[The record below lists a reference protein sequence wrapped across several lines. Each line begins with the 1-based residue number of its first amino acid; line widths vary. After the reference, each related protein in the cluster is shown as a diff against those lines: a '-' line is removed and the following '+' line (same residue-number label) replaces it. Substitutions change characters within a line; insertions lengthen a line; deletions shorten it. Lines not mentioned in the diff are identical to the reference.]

1 MSSFALRDADTRDA
15 DPRDADPRGAG
26 ADEATAVAHTHESV
40 EADVG
45 HPRRWAIL
53 VVLSLSLFITV
64 LDGTIVNVALPSLSV
79 ELGAS
84 TRQLQWIV
92 DSYLLVFTG
101 LLLAAGGLGDRY
113 GRKKMLMI
121 GLVAFGATSAIAG
134 DAGSAN
140 SLIAGRA
147 VMGIG
152 AALIFP
158 ATLAILTDVFR
169 NPSERA
175 KAIGIWS
182 GVSGMAVAFG
192 PITGGWLLENFW
204 WGSIFY
210 VNVPVVIIALV
221 AAWYLIPESR
231 ENDAPAL
238 DKAGIALSI
247 AAISTLVFTI
257 IEAPEWGWLSL
268 TTLGGFALAAALLA
282 AFIAVELRIPH
293 PMLPVGI
300 FANLRFSA
308 ASVAVTA
315 AFFALFGFIFL
326 ITQYFQLVLGYGP
339 FEAGLRTLPVAGA
352 IAGGSV
358 AAPLLVNRFGT
369 TQIVR
374 AGLGLMATSFL
385 WISFRADV
393 DTAYIEIAGQMVLLG
408 LGLGFTTAPATESIM
423 GSLSTDKAGV
433 GSAVNDTTRELGGTL
448 GVAIIGSVFSSL
460 YTNSLQSGNATF
472 DQLPEDVRMLTE
484 ESVGAA
490 RVIAADLGPNAA
502 SYLDH
507 VNQAFLSGL
516 SAGTLVAAGVA
527 AAGAIFAST
536 FLPAKAR

>member
-1 MSSFALRDADTRDA
+1 MSSVTFRHVVSSVPDTTM
-15 DPRDADPRGAG
+15 
-26 ADEATAVAHTHESV
+26 ATAASRRTDGS
-40 EADVG
+40 

-53 VVLSLSLFITV
+53 GVLSMSLFITV
-64 LDGTIVNVALPSLSV
+64 LDGTIVNVALPSLST

-113 GRKKMLMI
+113 GRKRLLML

-134 DAGSAN
+134 EASTAN
-140 SLIAGRA
+140 ALIASRA
-147 VMGIG
+147 LMGIG

-169 NPSERA
+169 DPSERA
-175 KAIGIWS
+175 RAIGIWS

-192 PITGGWLLENFW
+192 PITGGWLLEHYW

-210 VNVPVVIIALV
+210 VNVPVVALALV
-221 AAWYLIPESR
+221 TAWFMIPESR
-231 ENDAPAL
+231 EHDAPPL
-238 DKAGIALSI
+238 DQAGIVLSI
-247 AAISTLVFTI
+247 AAIATLVLTV

-268 TTLGGFALAAALLA
+268 TTGAGFVLAAVLLA
-282 AFIAVELRIPH
+282 VFIMVELRLEH

-308 ASVAVTA
+308 ASVSVTA

-339 FEAGLRTLPVAGA
+339 LEAGIRTLPVAGA
-352 IAGGSV
+352 IAFGSI
-358 AAPLLVNRFGT
+358 AAPLLVNKFGT

-374 AGLGLMATSFL
+374 TGLGLMATAFL
-385 WISFRADV
+385 WISIRVDV
-393 DTAYIEIAGQMVLLG
+393 DTAYAEIAGQMVLLG

-423 GSLSTDKAGV
+423 GSLPADKAGI

-460 YTNSLQSGNATF
+460 YANSLRSGNPVF
-472 DQLPEDVRMLTE
+472 DHLPADVQHLTE
-484 ESVGAA
+484 ESMGAA
-490 RVIAADLGPNAA
+490 RMIAVDLGPNAGP
-502 SYLDH
+502 YLDH
-507 VNQAFLSGL
+507 VNRAFLSGL

-527 AAGAIFAST
+527 AAGVIFASK
-536 FLPAKAR
+536 FLPAEATA